1 MEEAIELLSSYDMQA
16 SLGDM
21 VHFAIVDRAVCFH
34 RYRRTGIRNIADMP
48 AEFPETVYIPK
59 SNMQVYIMAK
69 NTPFMRK
76 GDVFIHYTGTIWR
89 PPYEAELLLVE
100 VTAGCSHHKC
110 KFCTLYNELPFKY
123 RMSPMKVIEC
133 ELQKVKNAV
142 KGWNGGRIDLVFLT
156 GANPFVLSYEQLADI
171 AGVIHKYLPSIN
183 SIGSFARITDVTPK
197 TDEELARL
205 RALGYD
211 GLTIGIET
219 SIFYLVSISG
229 TGRGEIRAKLTAD
242 ICNQYQGQLK
252 CKAKAK
258 NSPTDHIDVYLIDSR
273 NEKRQTEK
281 AARYGRK
288 MDCLSVSE
296 DILLIWRL
304 AYVC

>member
-69 NTPFMRK
+69 NTLFMRK
-76 GDVFIHYTGTIWR
+76 GDVFMHYTGTIWR
-89 PPYEAELLLVE
+89 PSYEAESLLVE
-100 VTAGCSHHKC
+100 VTAGCSHHK
-110 KFCTLYNELPFKY
+110 
-123 RMSPMKVIEC
+123 
-133 ELQKVKNAV
+133 
-142 KGWNGGRIDLVFLT
+142 
-156 GANPFVLSYEQLADI
+156 
-171 AGVIHKYLPSIN
+171 
-183 SIGSFARITDVTPK
+183 
-197 TDEELARL
+197 
-205 RALGYD
+205 
-211 GLTIGIET
+211 
-219 SIFYLVSISG
+219 YLVSISG

-258 NSPTDHIDVYLIDSR
+258 NSPTDHIDVYLIDSG